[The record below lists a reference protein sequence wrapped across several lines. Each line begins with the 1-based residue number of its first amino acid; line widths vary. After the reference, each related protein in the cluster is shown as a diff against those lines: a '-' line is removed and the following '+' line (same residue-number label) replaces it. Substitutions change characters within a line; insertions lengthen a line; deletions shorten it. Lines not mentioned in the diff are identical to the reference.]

1 MKIPLKYSL
10 RSLWTRRLTT
20 ILTMIGIAL
29 VVFVF
34 AAVLMMAHGLQQ
46 TLVATGSDGNMI
58 VLRKSAGA
66 EITSIISREE
76 ANIITSLPQVAR
88 TPDGK
93 ALASGEVVVVI
104 NLRYIGS
111 AGYANLTV
119 RGVSPQAFQ
128 LRPQVRLVSG
138 RLFRFGSREVI
149 VGSSV
154 ARRFQG
160 ASLGDHIKFG
170 GDLWEIVGVFDGEG
184 SGFDSEIWGDEDQLG
199 QAFQRPVFSTVTV
212 RLERPDQY
220 QEFLNAFENDR
231 RLQTLEAKRE
241 KQFYEEQ
248 SEILAKFIR
257 ILGIAITVIFSI
269 GAVIGAMITMY
280 AAVSNRTVEIGTLR
294 SLGFR
299 RRSVL
304 GAFLVESFLLSM
316 FGGIAGLMLA
326 SVLQFFSV
334 SMINYASF
342 SEVAFSFSLSPDI
355 VLSSLLFSLIMGL
368 VGGFLPAVRAS
379 RLNILSALR
388 AA

>member
-20 ILTMIGIAL
+20 VLTMIGIAL

-34 AAVLMMAHGLQQ
+34 AAVLMMAHGLRH
-46 TLVATGSDGNMI
+46 TLVATGSDQNML
-58 VLRKSAGA
+58 VLRKAANA
-66 EITSIISREE
+66 EISSIISHEQ

-88 TPDGK
+88 TPDDK

-104 NLRYIGS
+104 NLHYVGT
-111 AGYANLTV
+111 AGYANVTV

-149 VGSSV
+149 VGSSI

-160 ASLGDHIKFG
+160 ASLGERIKFG
-170 GDLWEIVGVFDGEG
+170 GDQWEIVGVFDTDG
-184 SGFDSEIWGDEDQLG
+184 SGFDSEIWGDVDQLG
-199 QAFQRPVFSTVTV
+199 QAFARPVFSTVTV
-212 RLERPDQY
+212 QLTRPEQY
-220 QEFLNAFENDR
+220 QEFLNAFESDR

-248 SEILAKFIR
+248 SEVMAKFIR

-294 SLGFR
+294 SIGFR

-316 FGGIAGLMLA
+316 FGGIAGLLLA
-326 SVLQFFSV
+326 SGLQFFSV
-334 SMINYASF
+334 SMINFASF
-342 SEVAFSFSLSPDI
+342 SEVAFSFALSPDI
-355 VLSSLLFSLIMGL
+355 VISCLIFSLIMGL